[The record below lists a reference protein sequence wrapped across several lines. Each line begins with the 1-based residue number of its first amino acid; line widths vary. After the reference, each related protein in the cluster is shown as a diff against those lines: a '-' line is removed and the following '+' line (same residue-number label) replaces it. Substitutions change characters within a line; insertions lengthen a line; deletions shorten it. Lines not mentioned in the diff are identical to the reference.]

1 MEHTNTLH
9 EQIAVFSF
17 KPYSICTN
25 QQALKSLNE
34 TRQAYEHWMHNTNV
48 IPSHQFIVFQK

>member
-1 MEHTNTLH
+1 MEHTDTLH

-25 QQALKSLNE
+25 QQAL
-34 TRQAYEHWMHNTNV
+34 RV
-48 IPSHQFIVFQK
+48 